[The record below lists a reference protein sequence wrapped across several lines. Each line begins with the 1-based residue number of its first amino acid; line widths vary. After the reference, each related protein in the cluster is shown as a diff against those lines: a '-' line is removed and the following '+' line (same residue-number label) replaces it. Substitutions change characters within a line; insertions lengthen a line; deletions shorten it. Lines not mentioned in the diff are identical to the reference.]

1 MPINVLVVDDS
12 AFMRKMISDMLNS
25 DPDIRVAG
33 TARDGQDAIEKVER
47 LRPDAIT
54 LDVEMPG
61 VDGLTALAYI
71 MNKHPT
77 PVVMLS
83 ALTKKGTEET
93 IRALEYGAVDFI
105 TKPSGNISL
114 DIEILHSEIID
125 KVKLAALAKVKR
137 VKAVARKFVS
147 EEIKFADR
155 RRVVV
160 IGASTGGPQALVEV
174 LQKLPGR
181 IPACLLVV
189 QHMPKG
195 FTKSFA
201 ERLDNLSALD
211 VKEAEDGEPLR
222 PGVAFVAPG
231 DYHMI
236 IEDSAVK
243 LNQGD
248 KIHGVRPAVDAT
260 MKSAAEAF
268 EADTVGVLLT
278 GMGSDGALGMKV
290 IKERGGATIA
300 QDESTSII
308 FGMPKAALE
317 LGCVDKVVPI
327 SQIPLEILR
336 ILGS

>member
-1 MPINVLVVDDS
+1 MPVSVLVVDDS
-12 AFMRKMISDMLNS
+12 AFMRKMISDVLNS
-25 DPDIRVAG
+25 DPEIRVVG
-33 TARDGQDAIEKVER
+33 TARDGQDAIEKVGK
-47 LRPDAIT
+47 LQPDAIT
-54 LDVEMPG
+54 LDIEMPR

-83 ALTKKGTEET
+83 ALTKKGAEET
-93 IRALEYGAVDFI
+93 IKALEYGAVDFI
-105 TKPSGNISL
+105 TKPSGNVSL
-114 DIEILHSEIID
+114 DIEILRSEIID
-125 KVKLAALAKVKR
+125 KVKLAALAKVKKI
-137 VKAVARKFVS
+137 KAAARKVVS
-147 EEIKFADR
+147 EEVKFADR

-160 IGASTGGPQALVEV
+160 IGASTGGPQALIEV
-174 LQKLPGR
+174 LQKLPGK
-181 IPACLLVV
+181 IPACLLIV

-201 ERLDNLSALD
+201 ERLDSLSDLE
-211 VKEAEDGEPLR
+211 VKEAEDGDLLR
-222 PGVAFVAPG
+222 SNTALVAPG
-231 DYHMI
+231 DYHMV
-236 IEDSAVK
+236 IENSAVK
-243 LNQGD
+243 LNQRD
-248 KIHGVRPAVDAT
+248 KIHGVRPAVDVT

-268 EADTVGVLLT
+268 EADAVGVLLT
-278 GMGSDGALGMKV
+278 GMGSDGALGMRA

-336 ILGS
+336 TLGS